1 MSDKLNDLA
10 RIEGI
15 IIPEF
20 IERFRGWNA
29 EYPQERPLGVKAEW
43 HGLHRKVM
51 KLKGPIWDG
60 TDASAWRED
69 PRTIFLEI
77 MGHAALAI
85 ASLDEEALRA
95 VQQEPDDSV
104 DGDIRYCSR
113 FDACPDHGG
122 DPDRGQYTWTH
133 NAPPTR

>member
-1 MSDKLNDLA
+1 MSDKLSDLA
-10 RIEGI
+10 RVADI

-20 IERFRGWNA
+20 LERFRGWNA
-29 EYPQERPLGVKAEW
+29 EYPAERPLGVKAEW
-43 HGLHRKVM
+43 HGLHRKIM

-85 ASLDEEALRA
+85 ASMDEEAA
-95 VQQEPDDSV
+95 KQEPDD
-104 DGDIRYCSR
+104 G
-113 FDACPDHGG
+113 
-122 DPDRGQYTWTH
+122 
-133 NAPPTR
+133 APVT